1 MKTSIQKLN
10 NILLGGAIA
19 IMLIMASCDT
29 PTYINPQEYLDQEQ
43 ALLNEFYN
51 SIQEDGQTWLDSMT
65 SVTVDTI
72 DHRNESGMM
81 MFHTKVGTGDSVKVF
96 KSVGFRYSQ
105 YEVRRDVDSKEP
117 VLTYSG
123 SNDYAYSPMVY
134 TTFLLSDVNS
144 SYATSIP
151 QGVNEAI
158 LNMRYGGE
166 CRVVVPSTIN
176 SNSNYITT
184 IWDLRVTYLE
194 D

>member
-1 MKTSIQKLN
+1 MKKSIHRLT
-10 NILLGGAIA
+10 NIILGSAIA

-96 KSVGFRYSQ
+96 KSVGFRYTQ
-105 YEVRRDVDSKEP
+105 YQILRDTVDLP
-117 VLTYSG
+117 GMYAAA
-123 SNDYAYSPMVY
+123 SNDYALSPQVY
-134 TTFLLSDVNS
+134 TTFLLTDANS